1 MQTRTQEKAAG
12 TPQET
17 DPDLPVS
24 IQESLVEAWV
34 AVAAAGSGALS
45 AAVSAW
51 GVLKEVTIVFIISTI
66 VWPQVNNRE
75 GTQKIGLDLL
85 SMASP
90 IRTRRSFPL
99 SQSLPSGS
107 FLKLI
112 LLHQRVS
119 LHGMAHSFSE
129 LDKAVV
135 HAMRLLSF
143 L

>member
-1 MQTRTQEKAAG
+1 MGRFEG
-12 TPQET
+12 
-17 DPDLPVS
+17 
-24 IQESLVEAWV
+24 
-34 AVAAAGSGALS
+34 GH
-45 AAVSAW
+45 
-51 GVLKEVTIVFIISTI
+51 IVFIISTI